1 MLDQIL
7 LAPYYITLKIRHAL
21 YDSGIRKVHTAEI
34 PTVSVGNVTVGGT
47 GKTPHT
53 EMLLRLL
60 SGHPEWAGK
69 HLAVLSRGY
78 GRKSRGFQ
86 QVVAEYPAQDS
97 KGRQDS
103 KESPDKEVLAG
114 QAGPDKAKK
123 QGKRHRRK
131 LPAPAAYFGDE
142 PVQIKKK
149 FPQVTVA
156 VDKDRVEGCDF
167 LKYPDRLQTSK
178 KGKKCL
184 YKDFPA
190 ADLAVLDDAFQYR
203 RLKPS
208 VSLVLV
214 NYNRPV
220 SKDHLLPVGRL
231 RDLPERLAKAD
242 MLTVTKCP
250 YYMEDEEK
258 EAWATEL
265 GIKEYDPASCTGRR
279 KDGKEQALFFTTVRY
294 DTLAPIFPEGDQRY
308 AYSKQAILFSGI
320 ADDTPLMRYLTDTYK
335 IVRHL
340 TFGDH
345 HEFTAGDMGT
355 IRKAAEEY
363 PTAVLVTT
371 EKDSQRLA
379 GIPGMAKILKERMF
393 FAPIKAEFVSEGDQE
408 RFMQVLTSHLCR

>member
-60 SGHPEWAGK
+60 SGHPEWARK

-97 KGRQDS
+97 EGRQDS

-123 QGKRHRRK
+123 QDKRRRRK

-167 LKYPDRLQTSK
+167 LKYPDRLQSSK
-178 KGKKCL
+178 KGKKMPIQG
-184 YKDFPA
+184 F
-190 ADLAVLDDAFQYR
+190 
-203 RLKPS
+203 
-208 VSLVLV
+208 
-214 NYNRPV
+214 
-220 SKDHLLPVGRL
+220 
-231 RDLPERLAKAD
+231 
-242 MLTVTKCP
+242 
-250 YYMEDEEK
+250 
-258 EAWATEL
+258 
-265 GIKEYDPASCTGRR
+265 SCG
-279 KDGKEQALFFTTVRY
+279 
-294 DTLAPIFPEGDQRY
+294 
-308 AYSKQAILFSGI
+308 
-320 ADDTPLMRYLTDTYK
+320 
-335 IVRHL
+335 
-340 TFGDH
+340 
-345 HEFTAGDMGT
+345 
-355 IRKAAEEY
+355 
-363 PTAVLVTT
+363 
-371 EKDSQRLA
+371 
-379 GIPGMAKILKERMF
+379 
-393 FAPIKAEFVSEGDQE
+393 
-408 RFMQVLTSHLCR
+408 